1 MKFNMLLQIEP
12 SGKTFPTL
20 KAPMLFDFEMDVM
33 FMTFQWTVPW
43 EGSTAD
49 VTDIDFYLQQNKNTC
64 QQWDSENFGCVTF

>member
-1 MKFNMLLQIEP
+1 
-12 SGKTFPTL
+12 
-20 KAPMLFDFEMDVM
+20 MLFDFEMDVM